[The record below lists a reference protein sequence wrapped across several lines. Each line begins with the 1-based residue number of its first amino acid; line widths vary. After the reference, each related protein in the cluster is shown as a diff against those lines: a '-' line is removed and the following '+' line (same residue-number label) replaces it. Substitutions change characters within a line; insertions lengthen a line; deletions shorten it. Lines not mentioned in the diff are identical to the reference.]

1 MWAASCNEVVRNRE
15 ESVQRKKLTLGH
27 GQEAKLQ
34 LVAEAMMPHRQ
45 LQLCSR
51 SYYDHCRWRPS
62 PGDPSTW
69 EVGCNAAIVHC
80 KGGIH
85 PCSVRMAQGG
95 LHFPDP
101 VVMCCCLRCL
111 ITFRRFL
118 ATSGIQRRNW
128 GAETMEKRRSPNCT
142 PLFGCAALRCGQT
155 ARSYMMLEKR
165 CIKQRRAASHAPSQ
179 RNTESA

>member
-1 MWAASCNEVVRNRE
+1 MWAASYNEVVYSRE
-15 ESVQRKKLTLGH
+15 DSVQRKKLTLGH

-69 EVGCNAAIVHC
+69 EVGCNAAVVHC

-85 PCSVRMAQGG
+85 RALCEWHKEGFT
-95 LHFPDP
+95 FPDP

-111 ITFRRFL
+111 ITFRRFFGYQWDTEEKL
-118 ATSGIQRRNW
+118 GSRNH
-128 GAETMEKRRSPNCT
+128 GKEKVAELHAPIWSSCT
-142 PLFGCAALRCGQT
+142 PLWADCKLVYDVRKKVYKTKKSRKSCTTAAQ
-155 ARSYMMLEKR
+155 
-165 CIKQRRAASHAPSQ
+165 H
-179 RNTESA
+179 